1 MSSFSPDGSASK
13 SDWSEA
19 SAYFQTL
26 SVVSAPL
33 HHPAVDAVLAH
44 LRATH
49 VNGGAC
55 FGRWQLPDHPVLRS
69 YASRHALDVAFFGNF
84 LCSTAVRGDLPEL
97 RIAPRFEAPPSFQP
111 LSSLSLECDVANA
124 VHAGGAY
131 PITAGAS
138 ARDAKR
144 LAADFCRALFE
155 DRFEDI
161 SVYTSDQ
168 AWAPWFR
175 GVAWDMSW
183 FAVDLRDRTCWLL
196 CKTDTD

>member
-1 MSSFSPDGSASK
+1 MSSFFPDGSDAK
-13 SDWSEA
+13 PNWSEA
-19 SAYFQTL
+19 LAYFQTL
-26 SVVSAPL
+26 SVVSAPF
-33 HHPAVDAVLAH
+33 HHPAVDALLAQF
-44 LRATH
+44 RVSH

-69 YASRHALDVAFFGNF
+69 YARRQALDVAFFGHL
-84 LCSTAVRGDLPEL
+84 LCSTAVRDDVPEL
-97 RIAPRFEAPPSFQP
+97 QIPPRFDAPPSFQVM
-111 LSSLSLECDVANA
+111 SSLSLECDVANA
-124 VHAGGAY
+124 VHGGGAY
-131 PITAGAS
+131 PTTGGAS

-144 LAADFCRALFE
+144 LAAEFCAALVA
-155 DRFEDI
+155 DRFDEV

-183 FAVDLRDRTCWLL
+183 FGVDLRDRTCWLL